1 MKKNII
7 RIIAGLAVLGFIG
20 LSAPVFA
27 EGENTSEE
35 KKETASDTVT
45 MHPEG
50 EADALSGKIQEIN
63 PDAPPV
69 LIQVSPVS
77 SQAILEAG
85 KTSEH
90 TMTIRNSGSSDFTY
104 TLYATPYSVTN
115 ENYDVDFTTETPR
128 TQIARWIKFYQG
140 DKIVD
145 KPKFTI
151 KSGETQL
158 IKYLIEVPADV
169 PAGGQYATIFAETEA
184 GASNK
189 ETAPSENS
197 GIRTASRVGMIVYGR
212 TNGDTIEEGSIT
224 DFNIPGFLTSGNITA
239 TSKVKN
245 SGNTDFEA
253 EYILTVKSILGAE
266 LYKKQSSYNVLPD
279 TERRVNLE
287 WADTPFMGIF
297 KVYFK
302 VHAPGNEGTREEEKL
317 VIKYPIIMIILTI
330 LVLTGLTIGI
340 IMVIRKRRERNSR
353 LAV

>member
-1 MKKNII
+1 MKKNTIK
-7 RIIAGLAVLGFIG
+7 IIAALAFIFGLVG

-27 EGENTSEE
+27 EGENAEG
-35 KKETASDTVT
+35 KKENTTDTST
-45 MHPEG
+45 HPEG
-50 EADALSGKIQEIN
+50 EADALSGKIQEIS

-77 SQAILEAG
+77 SQVILEAG

-90 TMTIRNSGSSDFTY
+90 TMTIRNSGSSDFSY
-104 TLYATPYSVTN
+104 TLYATPYSITN

-158 IKYLIEVPADV
+158 VKYLVEVPADI

-184 GASNK
+184 GVNSK
-189 ETAPSENS
+189 EVTQSDNS

-212 TNGDTIEEGSIT
+212 TNGDTTEEGSIT

-253 EYILTVKSILGAE
+253 EYIIAVKSILGAE
-266 LYKKQSSYNVLPD
+266 LYKKQSSYNILPD

-317 VIKYPIIMIILTI
+317 VIKFPIIMIILTI

-340 IMVIRKRRERNSR
+340 IMVVRKRRERNSR